1 MAAAPGIV
9 MEIATP
15 LADKLLFHRMLARE
29 ELGRLSEYE
38 IDLLSPRNDI
48 AFSEILGENVTVS
61 LELGGG
67 GKRHFNGYVTRF
79 SQAGMRGR
87 YHLYHASVRPW
98 LWFLTRTS
106 TCRIYQKL
114 TVPEIL
120 KKLFD
125 EHSVAKVEL
134 ELTASYRKWEYCVQY
149 RETDFNFVSR
159 L

>member
-1 MAAAPGIV
+1 MAAAPKPV

-48 AFSEILGENVTVS
+48 AFGEILGENVTVS

-67 GKRHFNGYVTRF
+67 GKRYFNGYVTRF
-79 SQAGMRGR
+79 SQTGMRGR

-106 TCRIYQKL
+106 DCKIFQNM

-120 KKLFD
+120 QKVFQD
-125 EHSVAKVEL
+125 HSGVVN
-134 ELTASYRKWEYCVQY
+134 V
-149 RETDFNFVSR
+149 
-159 L
+159 